1 MNDAPVIDAKD
12 VSVRY
17 GHNHVLESVSFR
29 VTRGSVYAILGRN
42 GSGKSSLVRTL
53 LGMQRAAAGRSLV
66 FGEESWR
73 NRSQVM
79 ERVGFLAE
87 DDETERSM
95 KVGQLADF
103 HRSVYPRWNAAT
115 VDTRLERLKVRRET
129 RIGDLSKG
137 QRRQL
142 MLAVC
147 LATEPELL
155 VLDDPTLGLDAVA
168 RKELYDDLLADLAD
182 RGTTTLI
189 TSHDLAGIEGLA
201 DRIGILA
208 GTKLLLDE
216 DLETVKSRF
225 RRIRR
230 AETAVAPRHLEVVRS
245 TRWGE
250 WVEEVVTNYAA
261 IPDAETFEAVPMSL
275 EEIFIAVT
283 GEKELR

>member
-1 MNDAPVIDAKD
+1 MNDAPVVDVAD

-17 GHNHVLESVSFR
+17 GRRQVLEDISFTVR
-29 VTRGSVYAILGRN
+29 RGSVYALLGRN

-53 LGMQRAAAGRSLV
+53 LGMQRAAAGRSFV

-73 NRSQVM
+73 KRRQIM
-79 ERVGFLAE
+79 MRAGFLAE
-87 DDETERSM
+87 DDESERAM
-95 KVGQLADF
+95 KVGQLLDF
-103 HRSVYPRWNAAT
+103 NRAVYPRWNASL
-115 VDTRLERLKVRRET
+115 VEIRLERLKVGRHNRL
-129 RIGDLSKG
+129 GDLSKG
-137 QRRQL
+137 QRRQV
-142 MLAVC
+142 MLAAC

-155 VLDDPTLGLDAVA
+155 VLDDPTLGLDVVA
-168 RKELYDDLLADLAD
+168 RKELYDDLLSDLAD
-182 RGTTTLI
+182 RRTTTLI
-189 TSHDLAGIEGLA
+189 TSHDLAGIEGIA

-216 DLETVKSRF
+216 DLETVKARF

-230 AETAVAPRHLEVVRS
+230 AETTTVPRHLEVVRS
-245 TRWGE
+245 KRWGD

-283 GEKELR
+283 GEKE